1 MKGRYPGSY
10 TIAWLECSLS
20 RVFKKRKKITA
31 RITPSGG
38 AKIFERIC

>member
-20 RVFKKRKKITA
+20 RVFEKAQKNYR
-31 RITPSGG
+31 PDFS
-38 AKIFERIC
+38 ERFFSFFHVLV